1 MGGTTQSLAAGE
13 RIGNYQ
19 ITGLV
24 GAGGMGVV
32 YKALDLKLERT
43 VALKFLPHD
52 LSFDEKEKK
61 RFLQEARSASA
72 LDHSNIGVI
81 HGVEESAD
89 GRLYIVMAYY
99 EGGTLTHRIMLGALH
114 ASQAVDIAI
123 QVVRGLAE
131 AHARNIVHRDIKPSN
146 IIITR
151 QNQVKIVDFGL
162 ARVLTAS
169 ATQSLSSTG
178 TAAYMAPEQVLG
190 KPVDPRTDLWALG
203 VVLAETLTG
212 RHPFQRDS
220 VPAMMFAIVNQPPD
234 HMDEVA
240 PELQPIVF
248 RALSKDAAH
257 RYPSAK
263 EFLLDLE
270 RVRPHIP
277 ATPWDAPGTA
287 PSGPVDHAAA
297 TRALPSKRRDEYVRH
312 ASTPS
317 WAPAA
322 SAPRRRKRW
331 LLAAV
336 LVAITLG
343 ALLLVPAIRERAR
356 GAIFGSSEKHVAVL
370 PFDNIGDSPANEALA
385 QGLMDSLTSK
395 LSNLEVGQ
403 QSLWVVSA
411 SEIRRLKIADPTA
424 ALHQVGATLV
434 VKGSIQREGQDV
446 RLTVNLINTKTLR
459 QIGSV
464 ELEERTGDISTL
476 QNEAV
481 AKLAR
486 MMNIAVTPDMLRNTG
501 GSVVPAAYEGYLQ
514 ALGYIQRYDKPGNLD
529 LAIGALERA
538 IKTDPKFALGY
549 AELGEAYRLKY
560 QREQNP
566 KWLEEAAADCQKA
579 AELSDRLPVVYVT
592 LGRIH
597 DQTGKHD
604 LAVQEF
610 QHALQLDSRNADALS
625 GIGHSYESAGRTA
638 DAEAAYQKA
647 AALHPDY
654 WDGYNTLGLFYDRQR
669 RFDQAIVQLKHVVE
683 LTPDN
688 PQAYGNLGAVYIDSG
703 DQTKF
708 PLAEAALKK
717 SIELSPSYPAYANL
731 GYMYLRQQRYA
742 ESAAMTEKAVQLNSN
757 DWIAWDNLARAYN
770 WLGQKDKA
778 AEAQDKELELLEQVA
793 KLKPRDPQVQSV
805 LGILYASKKLPEKA
819 VPRLQAA
826 LALEPD
832 NPEILSNVGEAY
844 EYLGD
849 RRQCIHYYQRAV
861 QKGYSV
867 EKMRGHPNLQSL
879 LSDPS
884 FLRQVARQ

>member
-19 ITGLV
+19 ITGLI
-24 GAGGMGVV
+24 GAGGMGMV

-43 VALKFLPHD
+43 VALKFLPHE

-72 LDHSNIGVI
+72 LDHSNIGVV

-89 GRLYIVMAYY
+89 GRLYMVMAYY
-99 EGGTLTHRIMLGALH
+99 EGGTLTQRILRGALP
-114 ASQAVDIAI
+114 AGQAVDIAI
-123 QVVRGLAE
+123 QVARGLAE
-131 AHARNIVHRDIKPSN
+131 AHARHIVHRDIKPSN
-146 IIITR
+146 IILTH
-151 QNQVKIVDFGL
+151 QNQAKIVDFGL
-162 ARVLTAS
+162 ARVLTSS

-190 KPVDPRTDLWALG
+190 KPLDARTDLWALG
-203 VVLAETLTG
+203 VVLAEMVTG

-220 VPAMMFAIVNQPPD
+220 VPAMMFAVVNQPPEGT
-234 HMDEVA
+234 DEM
-240 PELQPIVF
+240 PGELRAIVL
-248 RALSKDAAH
+248 RALSKDPIH
-257 RYPSAK
+257 RYHSAR
-263 EFLLDLE
+263 EFISDLE
-270 RVRPHIP
+270 RVRGHIP
-277 ATPWDAPGTA
+277 TTPWDAP
-287 PSGPVDHAAA
+287 SGATPVPVNHAAA
-297 TRALPSKRRDEYVRH
+297 TQTVPKRMNEYVRH

-317 WAPAA
+317 WGPAA
-322 SAPRRRKRW
+322 SAARRWRRW

-336 LVAITLG
+336 LILILLG
-343 ALLLVPAIRERAR
+343 GLFLVPGVREWAR
-356 GAIFGSSEKHVAVL
+356 GLVFGSEEKHVAVL
-370 PFDNIGDSPANEALA
+370 PFDNIGNSPANEALA
-385 QGLMDSLTSK
+385 QGLMESLTSK

-403 QSLWVVSA
+403 QSLWVVPA
-411 SEIRRLKIADPTA
+411 SVIRRRKIDDPGA
-424 ALHQVGATLV
+424 ALREVGATLV

-459 QIGSV
+459 QMGSA

-481 AKLAR
+481 ARLAR
-486 MMNIAVTPDMLRNTG
+486 MMHIAVTADMLRDTG
-501 GSVVPAAYEGYLQ
+501 GNVVPAAYEGYLN

-529 LAIGALERA
+529 LAISALESA
-538 IKTDPKFALGY
+538 IKTDPRFALGY
-549 AELGEAYRLKY
+549 AELGEAYRLQY
-560 QREQNP
+560 RRDPNP
-566 KWLEEAAADCQKA
+566 KWLEEAAANCQRA
-579 AELSDRLPVVYVT
+579 AELNDRLPVIYVT
-592 LGRIH
+592 LGSIH

-604 LAVQEF
+604 LAVEEF
-610 QHALQLDSRNADALS
+610 QRALQLDPRNADALN
-625 GIGHSYESAGRTA
+625 GMGHAYESAGRIA
-638 DAEAAYQKA
+638 DAKAAYQKA
-647 AALHPDY
+647 AALRPDY
-654 WDGYNTLGLFYDRQR
+654 WDGYNALGAFYSRQR
-669 RFDQAIVQLKHVVE
+669 RFDEAIPQFQRVVQ

-688 PQAYGNLGAVYIDSG
+688 PQAYFNLGGTYINTG
-703 DQTKF
+703 DPAKF

-717 SIELSPSYPAYANL
+717 SIELGPSYQAYANL

-742 ESAAMTEKAVQLNSN
+742 ESAAITEKAVQLNAN

-770 WLGQKDKA
+770 WLGYTDKA

-844 EYLGD
+844 DYLGD
-849 RRQCIHYYQRAV
+849 RKQSIHYYQKAV
-861 QKGYSV
+861 QKGYSI

-879 LSDPS
+879 LSDPD
-884 FLRQVARQ
+884 FLRQITHN